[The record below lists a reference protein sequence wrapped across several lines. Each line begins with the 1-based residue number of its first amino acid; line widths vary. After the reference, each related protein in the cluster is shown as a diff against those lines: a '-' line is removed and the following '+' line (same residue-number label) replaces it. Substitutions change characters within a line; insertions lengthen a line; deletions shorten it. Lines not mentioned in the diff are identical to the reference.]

1 MMHAKVTFTNG
12 LTGAAQHK
20 GSRPADLTLLS
31 LSSENVM
38 LTVP

>member
-1 MMHAKVTFTNG
+1 MSATMRLAEFIVKSAHA
-12 LTGAAQHK
+12 A
-20 GSRPADLTLLS
+20 LS

>member
-1 MMHAKVTFTNG
+1 MA
-12 LTGAAQHK
+12 TGRREYITVRR
-20 GSRPADLTLLS
+20 GLS